1 MKSSNTQ
8 TRLTN
13 LIKTDVDAGLKVEWL
28 EINADDRASLV
39 EEIRKENSPLAK
51 AMKKI
56 GINEALP
63 TLDGIPLRWDAR
75 TTQTKLKVK
84 AK

>member
-1 MKSSNTQ
+1 MKSLSTQ

-28 EINADDRASLV
+28 EINAEDRASLV
-39 EEIRKENSPLAK
+39 EEIRKENTPLAK
-51 AMKKI
+51 AMKKT

-63 TLDGIPLRWDAR
+63 TLDGVPLRWDAP

>member
-1 MKSSNTQ
+1 MKSSKTQ

-28 EINADDRASLV
+28 EINAEDRASLV
-39 EEIRKENSPLAK
+39 EEIRKEKSPLAQ
-51 AMKKI
+51 AMKKL

-63 TLDGIPLRWDAR
+63 TLDGVPLRWDAR
-75 TTQTKLKVK
+75 KTQTKVK
-84 AK
+84 AKVK